1 ALVLNFYVA
10 FHSVRSTKM
19 VNLYRVVNYQFGRG
33 QRIDE
38 SRVPTEITD
47 CLTHSGQV
55 NNTRYTG
62 EVLHENTCR
71 GELNL
76 GVRLSRWIPVC
87 QGVDLLFCDVFAI
100 FVTKQIL

>member
-1 ALVLNFYVA
+1 TLAIALVLNFYVA

-71 GELNL
+71 GELNF
-76 GVRLSRWIPVC
+76 G
-87 QGVDLLFCDVFAI
+87 DLLFCDVFAI